1 MNKRYNIK
9 IPIKFEIEGV
19 EELTKA
25 LKINVNT
32 MLNPFYISETSLL
45 SLFMDEEE
53 YEKFHPKA
61 RELIF
66 NASLRASEFSY
77 GKLRG
82 FSEEHKLLLKREL
95 TLCLVINSF
104 AKHFNK
110 GFELSHQ
117 RSKSFAE
124 FSVATT
130 VKNSPAL
137 LEDMIKN
144 SNSCVTEAKKA
155 INDLSQVAA
164 SLGAMN
170 LKGGWNISNAF
181 TFRLW
186 LHNNLPEK
194 SSAIFA
200 SNKIYSQ
207 NGNLYKDGL
216 TYVSDSRINYNG

>member
-124 FSVATT
+124 FSVSTT

-170 LKGGWNISNAF
+170 LKVVGTYLTHLLLDFGCITIYLKNLVLF
-181 TFRLW
+181 
-186 LHNNLPEK
+186 LHLIK
-194 SSAIFA
+194 SIVRMV
-200 SNKIYSQ
+200 IY
-207 NGNLYKDGL
+207 
-216 TYVSDSRINYNG
+216 TRMV